1 MVLLHLPY
9 LCFLEIASVSI
20 LMLSAKQGNHWY
32 HVNVFGMPRHNE
44 AINCETNNDDVNTI
58 LSKSKCTLDL
68 RINTYIVK

>member
-1 MVLLHLPY
+1 
-9 LCFLEIASVSI
+9 
-20 LMLSAKQGNHWY
+20 MLSAKQGNHWY